1 MAPDVAWYPWPDFH
15 LGERALSVRR
25 AQIGSSHEVET
36 SLHPGGPHVT
46 TPGQLTISPR
56 PDDPHFST
64 QGLRDLVK
72 LRFTPATR

>member
-36 SLHPGGPHVT
+36 SLHPGDAV
-46 TPGQLTISPR
+46 
-56 PDDPHFST
+56 
-64 QGLRDLVK
+64 GL
-72 LRFTPATR
+72 P